1 MSEQSLQPRVRR
13 KPTATQEDKDM
24 SATQRIEELQNE
36 VERLRQRVRVLS
48 TALTD
53 ITVQKA
59 VQGRNGKKS

>member
-1 MSEQSLQPRVRR
+1 LSEQSRQPRVRR
-13 KPTATQEDKDM
+13 KPTATKEDTDM

-59 VQGRNGKKS
+59 AQGRNGKKS